1 MILVRS
7 ALVIDNHDGETG
19 ERKKER
25 YVQIAILCL
34 NFLGPVWDL
43 FGPILGQVVAQTSYC
58 LFLTI
63 GLD

>member
-25 YVQIAILCL
+25 YVQFAIMCL
-34 NFLGPVWDL
+34 NFLGPVSDL
-43 FGPILGQVVAQTSYC
+43 FGPIWGKIVAQTSYY
-58 LFLTI
+58 LSLTI